1 MKCCWIPVFACAIS
15 LLPAPVSRAKIT
27 FDFDYSIDQANFNF
41 FNPATQAGQDAR
53 AALNA
58 AAQVYQDRLLD
69 TPSAITPGGVN
80 TWTTD
85 FPNPATGQAHW
96 AISNLNIPTGT
107 LKVYVAGRDLGGAI
121 GLGGPGGF
129 TGNGDDAFK
138 SALLYRGQSSNQTD
152 FAPWG
157 GAIAFDKSVAWS
169 FDLTGPVAAKND
181 FLTAATHELAHV
193 LGFGTAPSWK
203 GLLTATITPFGM
215 KQYVGPFTGPKATA
229 LYGGPVPLETP
240 PAQQSAADAV
250 INAAHFNYNLTSTV
264 AGHAQE
270 TIMDPDIQMGSRK
283 QVTLLD
289 WAALDDIGWDLAR
302 PGDANADGTVNF
314 ADLVTVAQNYGKT
327 TNPARW
333 SSGDFNYDGKVNF
346 ADLVAIAQNYGVTG
360 PLAAQGIP
368 ASQETFASDWAAAQA
383 YADVPEPGTSALL
396 LLTVMY
402 GLANRRRKITSPESA
417 QSHPR

>member
-1 MKCCWIPVFACAIS
+1 MG
-15 LLPAPVSRAKIT
+15 LLLAPASRAKIT
-27 FDFDYSIDQANFNF
+27 IDFDYSIDQANFNF
-41 FNPATQAGQDAR
+41 FNPSTQAGLDAR

-69 TPSAITPGGVN
+69 NLTAITPGGAS

-138 SALLYRGQSSNQTD
+138 SALVYRGQSSNQTD
-152 FAPWG
+152 FGPWG
-157 GAIAFDKSVAWS
+157 GAIAFDKSAPWS
-169 FDLTGPVAAKND
+169 FDLTAPVAGKND
-181 FLTAATHELAHV
+181 FLTAATHEIAHV
-193 LGFGTAPSWK
+193 LGFGTSPSWK
-203 GLLTATITPFGM
+203 GLLTATVTPFG
-215 KQYVGPFTGPKATA
+215 KVQYVGPFTGPKASA
-229 LYGGPVPLETP
+229 LNGGAVPLETP

-250 INAAHFNYNLTSTV
+250 INAAHFNYSLASTV

-270 TIMDPDIQMGSRK
+270 TIMDPDIQMGTRK

-302 PGDANADGTVNF
+302 PGDANADGSVNF
-314 ADLVTVAQNYGKT
+314 ADLVAVAQNYGKT

-333 SSGDFNYDGKVNF
+333 SMGDFNYDGKVDF
-346 ADLVAIAQNYGVTG
+346 ADLVSIAQNYGVTG
-360 PLAAQGIP
+360 ALAAEGIP

-383 YADVPEPGTSALL
+383 YADVPEPGMVGLL
-396 LLTVMY
+396 LLPAMY
-402 GLANRRRKITSPESA
+402 VLANRRRKA
-417 QSHPR
+417 YCA